1 MKVYVRKVRGKPK
14 WVVKKKDTKNGKL
27 SITLI
32 STHNNPEEAGLKM
45 KEMFDKLKTDNQDPD
60 TEIEM

>member
-14 WVVKKKDTKNGKL
+14 WVVKKKDTKDNKL
-27 SITLI
+27 VITLI
-32 STHNNPEEAGLKM
+32 STHDNPQEAGHKM
-45 KEMFDKLKTDNQDPD
+45 KEIFDKLKQDNQDPD

>member
-14 WVVKKKDTKNGKL
+14 WVVKKKDKKDNKL
-27 SITLI
+27 VISLI
-32 STHNNPEEAGLKM
+32 STHDNPEEAGLKM

>member
-14 WVVKKKDTKNGKL
+14 WVVKKKHQKDNKL
-27 SITLI
+27 VITII
-32 STHNNPEEAGLKM
+32 STHDNPVDSGFSM
-45 KEMFDKLKTDNQDPD
+45 KQLFDKLKADNEDPD